1 MKTTIKK
8 ELISLLSLDIAV
20 IFMSIITVFT
30 AYILCKF
37 AMNESL
43 TFFLMIFTPI
53 ISPAIFFI
61 IGYRRL
67 KLKNLLWINHWLIS
81 VLLLLLNFIV
91 VVIINIF
98 ISLLLQ
104 NDVMHIMWWS

>member
-1 MKTTIKK
+1 MKTAIKK

-20 IFMSIITVFT
+20 IFVSIIAIFT
-30 AYILCKF
+30 AYILCRF

-43 TFFLMIFTPI
+43 TFLLMIFTPI

-61 IGYRRL
+61 IGYRSL

-81 VLLLLLNFIV
+81 TSLLLLNFLA
-91 VVIINIF
+91 VIAINICV
-98 ISLLLQ
+98 SLLIQ
-104 NDVMHIMWWS
+104 NEVMHLMWW